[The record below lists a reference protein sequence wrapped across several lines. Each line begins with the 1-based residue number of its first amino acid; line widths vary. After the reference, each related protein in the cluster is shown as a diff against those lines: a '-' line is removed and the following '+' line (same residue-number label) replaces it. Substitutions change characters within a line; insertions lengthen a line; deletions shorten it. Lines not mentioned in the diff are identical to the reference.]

1 MEQEFE
7 SYKLE
12 PRPQR
17 RGFVFYSEKFSKWVL
32 LHLWAACKWILKLV
46 GELTSNIIF
55 WLFKLAV
62 KMLES
67 ALTKAAEMIAK
78 LLILAAAIAIFLS
91 FVAGGF
97 KFSNISIETLIE
109 IFK

>member
-1 MEQEFE
+1 MEQEFN
-7 SYKLE
+7 SYVIE

-17 RGFVFYSEKFSKWVL
+17 RGFVFYSERFSRWVL
-32 LHLWAACKWILKLV
+32 LHLWAACKWIILFAGKLTTKIAV
-46 GELTSNIIF
+46 
-55 WLFKLAV
+55 WLFKLLV

-78 LLILAAAIAIFLS
+78 LLIIAAAIAIFLS